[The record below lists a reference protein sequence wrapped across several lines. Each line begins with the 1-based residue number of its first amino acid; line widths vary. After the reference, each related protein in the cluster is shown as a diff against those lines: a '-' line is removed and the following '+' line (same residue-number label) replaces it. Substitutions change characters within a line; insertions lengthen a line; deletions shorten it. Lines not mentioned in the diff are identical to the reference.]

1 MLNKKELVREYIKKR
16 RYFSLSQ
23 IVGDTGLKHKLTKD
37 YLSQLKPEGVV
48 FDAGYGYFS
57 SVSERFV
64 FPRVER
70 VDGIKRFIKKEFPE
84 ADFLIWDTKI
94 FAPFYHHTQTH
105 HVTFVEVEKE
115 ALFFAH
121 EKLYGKYR
129 NVLKETR
136 TQDFFGRFDVR
147 RDPTVV
153 RGLLS
158 RSPRDRYLP
167 SLEKVLVDMFADLN
181 KYKYISY
188 FDYFELWRDLIRSY
202 RINIGALYNYS
213 KRRRCSKV
221 LFSELIDNKNSY
233 AIDFCHI
240 LREIGKGL

>member
-1 MLNKKELVREYIKKR
+1 MNKKELVREYIKKH

-23 IVGDTGLKHKLTKD
+23 VVEDTRLKRKLAKD
-37 YLSQLKPEGVV
+37 YLSQLKPEGAV

-64 FPRVER
+64 FPHVER
-70 VDGIKRFIKKEFPE
+70 VDEVKRLIKKEFPE
-84 ADFLIWDTKI
+84 VDFLIWDTKI

-105 HVTFVEVEKE
+105 HITFVDVEKE
-115 ALFFAH
+115 ALFAVH

-136 TQDFFGRFDVR
+136 TKDFFGRFDVT
-147 RDPTVV
+147 RDPIVA

-158 RSPRDRYLP
+158 RSPREDYQP

-181 KYKYISY
+181 RYRYVGH

-202 RINIGALYNYS
+202 RIDIAALYSYS
-213 KRRRCSKV
+213 KRRRCSKA

-233 AIDFCHI
+233 ATDFCHI

>member
-1 MLNKKELVREYIKKR
+1 MLNKKELVREYIKKH

-23 IVGDTGLKHKLTKD
+23 IVRDAGFKRKLAKD
-37 YLSQLKPEGVV
+37 YLSQLKPEGAV

-57 SVSERFV
+57 SVSERFI
-64 FPRVER
+64 FPHVER
-70 VDGIKRFIKKEFPE
+70 ADEIKRLIKKEFPE
-84 ADFLIWDTKI
+84 VDFLIWDTKI

-105 HVTFVEVEKE
+105 HITFVEVEKE
-115 ALFFAH
+115 GLFSVH

-129 NVLKETR
+129 NVLKEMR

-147 RDPTVV
+147 RDPIVV

-158 RSPRDRYLP
+158 RSPREDHQP
-167 SLEKVLVDMFADLN
+167 SLVKVLVDMFVDLD
-181 KYKYISY
+181 KYKYIGR

-213 KRRRCSKV
+213 KRRRCAKV

>member
-1 MLNKKELVREYIKKR
+1 MNKKELVREYIKNH

-23 IVGDTGLKHKLTKD
+23 IVRDTGLKRKLAKD
-37 YLSQLKPEGVV
+37 YLSQLKPAEAV

-70 VDGIKRFIKKEFPE
+70 VDEIKRFIKKEFPE
-84 ADFLIWDTKI
+84 VGFVIWDTKI

-105 HVTFVEVEKE
+105 HITFVEVEKE
-115 ALFFAH
+115 ALFSVH
-121 EKLYGKYR
+121 EKLYGEYR

-147 RDPTVV
+147 RDPIVV

-158 RSPRDRYLP
+158 RSPREDHEP
-167 SLEKVLVDMFADLN
+167 SLEKIMVDMFVDID
-181 KYKYISY
+181 KYKYIGH

-213 KRRRCSKV
+213 KRRRCSKA